1 MFKRVVL
8 AVTFVAALGAAG
20 LGMSGPAM
28 AGHVLASARVT
39 GTYTLN
45 PSVK

>member
-1 MFKRVVL
+1 MVVMM
-8 AVTFVAALGAAG
+8 ALDGEFDGAAVRE
-20 LGMSGPAM
+20 AM

-45 PSVK
+45 PELR